1 MELQPRRRRS
11 EALARWADPG
21 WWGGSAGWG
30 WGPRQACGRCR
41 NRPELCRALYFLPPS
56 LGEPLAGSGT
66 LRQAPFHSQPPRG
79 TPSDRLL
86 KGGL

>member
-30 WGPRQACGRCR
+30 WGLLVDLPFEGLHSMSRGWGLGAQAGMW
-41 NRPELCRALYFLPPS
+41 
-56 LGEPLAGSGT
+56 T
-66 LRQAPFHSQPPRG
+66 LQE
-79 TPSDRLL
+79 
-86 KGGL
+86 